1 MLTEIHHQVIQE
13 KQLSNMLKIEIARQK
28 EALDSSIRQTISAFR
43 NFGLLD
49 IWYPKLSEAVVQNF
63 LHSPI
68 FTREQGTVY
77 ESPSAL
83 PFNTSVTS
91 KINNFL
97 KHYLENMP
105 EIVQCI
111 NEYFSRQAET
121 INYLPSPTAI
131 QFFSSSTFLSLFGYC
146 WCVEQGAAYVDSLI
160 QLLVLQI
167 KQSETVNS
175 VSFRTSFIREIIRQF
190 MHTTGV
196 QTYLRLSLS
205 NIYIDFINE
214 EDLSK
219 YRMSSKEYLQVCAR
233 YASLF
238 TDKLLENIP
247 FMPSL
252 LRYFFRRAFVAA
264 QEIFGED
271 SQQPTQLIEIFFFD
285 LLLQPALINPKLFA
299 LIPETSVLPHTTHTT
314 IVSRMFLWATGSS
327 TIQESYEKTGFTKSD
342 EFTGIRVH
350 ELIKGI
356 RSYNGEVDGIFSAR
370 LQNVSDMRFHL
381 LILSVNDVL
390 FIAHIINTTCNDIDL
405 PDKTKEKLYQLTSF
419 EKDFTLPSSDM
430 IDFWFQAF
438 KLPPQPFVPADL
450 KDKPVLYIPLL
461 NSDQHSINTDHITPV
476 INHLIVYLE
485 SLPIIHG
492 APSELLDFCEFHRKR
507 ALENGYADII
517 TKTQAVS
524 VKILSTGA
532 DDVEILNR
540 VKQTIE
546 NRTSSHALQFASS
559 FLLQEACAKMDTI
572 KKRIR
577 LMNDQLTPIIHQSL
591 LRLFLIRH
599 KNLQQEIQRNEK
611 LLCTSDEEWLKFF
624 QPAAENFMAFSE
636 QNGLDKSHRSPIMR
650 QLHSTLVSM
659 IPYQNFI
666 NANPNLVEQDREVY
680 QTYDRRLEEFLL
692 ENYSPVL
699 KQLFK
704 TPSTFDAPIAVIRR
718 GTSFGGPLERLQQIM
733 NAIDLIQDIYTF
745 EAGEGCPGDDFL
757 PLFIYVLIRARLPN
771 FASSLH
777 YLNFF
782 LFNID
787 GRLKLLD
794 SMENY
799 CATTFRTSAEDFIIN
814 AQRYKN

>member
-1 MLTEIHHQVIQE
+1 MVIQE
-13 KQLSNMLKIEIARQK
+13 KQLSTMLKQEITRQK
-28 EALDSSIRQTISAFR
+28 EALDSSIRQTISAHR

-68 FTREQGTVY
+68 YIREQGTVY
-77 ESPSAL
+77 DSPSAL
-83 PFNTSVTS
+83 PYNTSVTS

-105 EIVQCI
+105 EIVKCI
-111 NEYFSRQAET
+111 NEYFTRQAET
-121 INYLPSPTAI
+121 IPYLPSPSAI

-146 WCVEQGAAYVDSLI
+146 WCVEQGAAYVDALI

-214 EDLSK
+214 DELTK
-219 YRMSSKEYLQVCAR
+219 YKINTREYLQIIAR
-233 YASLF
+233 YASKF
-238 TDKLLENIP
+238 TDKLIECVP

-252 LRYFFRRAFVAA
+252 LRYFFKRAFVAA
-264 QEIFGED
+264 QEIFGAD
-271 SQQPTQLIEIFFFD
+271 SSQPTQLIEIFFFD
-285 LLLQPALINPKLFA
+285 LLLQPALVNPKLFA

-314 IVSRMFLWATGSS
+314 IVSRMFLWSTGSS
-327 TIQESYEKTGFTKSD
+327 TIPESYEATGFTKTD
-342 EFTGIRVH
+342 EFTSIRVH
-350 ELIKGI
+350 DLIKSI
-356 RSYNGEVDGIFSAR
+356 RSFNGEVDGVFSAR

-381 LILSVNDVL
+381 LLLSVNDVL
-390 FIAHIINTTCNDIDL
+390 FISHIINTTCNDIDINE
-405 PDKTKEKLYQLTSF
+405 KTKEKLYQLTSF
-419 EKDFTLPSSDM
+419 EKDFTLQSSDLV
-430 IDFWFQAF
+430 DFWFQAF
-438 KLPPQPFVPADL
+438 KLPPQPFVPGDL

-461 NSDQHSINTDHITPV
+461 ESNPPELKTDHITPV
-476 INHLIVYLE
+476 INHVIVYLE
-485 SLPIIHG
+485 TVPLIHG
-492 APSELLDFCEFHRKR
+492 APSGLLDFLEFHRKR
-507 ALENGYADII
+507 ALENGYSEIV
-517 TKTQAVS
+517 TKTQAVC
-524 VKILSTGA
+524 VKVMSTGA
-532 DDVEILNR
+532 EDEEILNK
-540 VKQTIE
+540 VKHTVE
-546 NRTSSHALQFASS
+546 SRTASHSMQFASS
-559 FLLQEACAKMDTI
+559 FLLQEACAKMDNI

-591 LRLFLIRH
+591 LRLFLIRN
-599 KNLQQEIQRNEK
+599 KNLQAEIAKNEK
-611 LLCTSDEEWLKFF
+611 LYCTSDEEWLHFF
-624 QPAAENFMAFSE
+624 QPACENFISFSE
-636 QNGLDKSHRSPIMR
+636 QNGLDKSHRNAIMR

-659 IPYQNFI
+659 IPYQDFI
-666 NANPNLVEQDREVY
+666 NFNPNLIDQDNIVSS
-680 QTYDRRLEEFLL
+680 TYDRRLEEFLL

-699 KQLFK
+699 TRLFK

-757 PLFIYVLIRARLPN
+757 PLFIYVLIRAKLPN
-771 FASSLH
+771 LASSLH

-814 AQRYKN
+814 AEKYRK